1 MNVQDRVSYFLDNL
15 KGIENRFTN
24 SGAYKEKLNLQ
35 FKLTSLK
42 VDELYVEVFSE
53 SDYKELISYIIS
65 EIENKNIIF
74 TKDIFDDKKKYL
86 HLGIGMQV
94 TT

>member
-1 MNVQDRVSYFLDNL
+1 MNIQDRASDFLDNL
-15 KGIENRFTN
+15 KRTEDRFTN

-35 FKLTSLK
+35 FKLTSVK

-53 SDYKELISYIIS
+53 SDYKELINYIIS
-65 EIENKNIIF
+65 EIENKNIVF
-74 TKDIFDDKKKYL
+74 TKDVFDDKKKFLY
-86 HLGIGMQV
+86 LGIDMQV